1 MPTAA
6 YADGSMQFGS
16 QSVTINSVAYVLKN
30 IKIKRS
36 RKRLVQPGVSGAPAQ
51 KVHIRGLT
59 EGSATAQ
66 LAAST
71 TVAPAQ
77 DQVFT
82 IVPIGGGAA
91 VSFITEDVEDM
102 YEIEGE
108 TFCDITFSE
117 KLT

>member
-1 MPTAA
+1 MPTPS

-16 QSVTINSVAYVLKN
+16 QSVSINSVAYILKN
-30 IKIKRS
+30 IKVKRS
-36 RKRLVQPGVSGAPAQ
+36 RRRIVQPNVAGVPTQ
-51 KVHIRGLT
+51 KVHIKGLT

-77 DQVFT
+77 DVVFT
-82 IVPIGGGAA
+82 IVPIGGGSA
-91 VSFITEDVEDM
+91 VNFIVEDVEDT

-108 TFCDITFSE
+108 TYCDITFSE

>member
-1 MPTAA
+1 
-6 YADGSMQFGS
+6 MQFAS
-16 QSVTINSVAYVLKN
+16 QSVTINSVAYILKN
-30 IKIKRS
+30 IKVKRG
-36 RKRLVQPGVSGAPAQ
+36 RRRIVQPGVSGAPAQ
-51 KVHIRGLT
+51 KMHIATLT

-82 IVPIGGGAA
+82 IVQIGGGSA
-91 VSFITEDVEDM
+91 VNFVTEDVEDM

-108 TFCDITFSE
+108 TLCDITFSA